1 MTLASVT
8 LQEIAAAVGTPFYA
22 YDADVFRSRMAGLK
36 TALASSSA
44 IICYSAK
51 ANDALALLRI
61 AGEEGLGADI
71 VSGGELFKAQKAG
84 IPAERIV
91 FSGVGKRRD
100 EIRAALEAGVR
111 SINVESPVEIEL
123 IADEAGA
130 LGVVAPVSV
139 RLNPGIESGTHDYVA
154 TGHAGAKFG
163 LAADQAR
170 DVLHRAHADPQLA
183 PVGIAFHVG
192 SQLLDPAPIVAAL
205 EPASELWRS
214 LASEGVALR
223 DLDVGG
229 GLGVAYEGEA
239 EPDLAAY
246 GTTVTAAAERLEATL
261 VVEPGRWL
269 VAPAGTFVTTVLNVK
284 EADGRPIAVCD
295 GGMNDLIRPSLY
307 GAYHPIEVLGEA
319 ERPVEP
325 IDVVG
330 PVCESGD
337 FFARGRVLPVPEPGD
352 LVTIGLAGAYGRVM
366 ASTYNA
372 RPLCAEVLSEGGRW
386 RVTREAGTYGDLV
399 RGERA

>member
-163 LAADQAR
+163 LPAGPAG
-170 DVLHRAHADPQLA
+170 DVLRRAHADPQLA

-239 EPDLAAY
+239 EPDLASY

-284 EADGRPIAVCD
+284 EADGRRIAVCD

>member
-1 MTLASVT
+1 MTLASET
-8 LQEIAAAVGTPFYA
+8 LQEIAAAAGTPFYA
-22 YDADVFRSRMAGLK
+22 YDADVFRSRIAGLK
-36 TALASSSA
+36 TALGGTSTLV
-44 IICYSAK
+44 CYSAK
-51 ANDALALLRI
+51 ANDALALLSI

-130 LGVVAPVSV
+130 LGLVAPVSV

-163 LAADQAR
+163 LAAGPAG
-170 DVLHRAHADPQLA
+170 DVLRRAHADPQLV

-269 VAPAGTFVTTVLNVK
+269 VAPAGTFVTRVLNVK
-284 EADGRPIAVCD
+284 EADGRRIAVCD

-307 GAYHPIEVLGEA
+307 GAYHPIVVLAEA
-319 ERPVEP
+319 ERPVGP

-352 LVTIGLAGAYGRVM
+352 LVAIGLAGAYGRVM